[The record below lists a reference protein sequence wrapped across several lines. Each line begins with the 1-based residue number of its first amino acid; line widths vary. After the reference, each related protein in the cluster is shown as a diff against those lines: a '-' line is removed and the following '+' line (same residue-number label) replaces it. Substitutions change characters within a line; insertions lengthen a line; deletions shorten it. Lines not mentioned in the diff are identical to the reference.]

1 MNTPIKSTPQIAA
14 ALAAGALM
22 LAPLGADRGPGNNPH
37 LEICLANESRFTTA
51 TFSEGLTAYLTGWQ
65 DPENLVDLLN
75 FLSPDVTTGRRF
87 EFKRAENAQALLSE
101 ADDVR
106 AIGSPFKRIE
116 MTGDTVLGKTL
127 NKGLTMR
134 IDHDQ
139 VATNIP
145 NWENR
150 YVAYLRQRCLRNE
163 VRRAF
168 GLIDASVTNV
178 AKVWNIVGTAV
189 DPDGDLLAMLKLCAD
204 NSGIRPNRLL
214 FSTDAWDLRRQS
226 YQTLGTL
233 AAGYS
238 ARLSTADLAGVV
250 RVKDVRVVE
259 ARYQSSA
266 TAKSL
271 LSTALRV
278 YAYYEEPMVMID
290 DPSNMKRFVSPC
302 DDGSMQRVFIER
314 GAKYTDITVESY
326 SVIVATHTL
335 GMRSITASSS

>member
-1 MNTPIKSTPQIAA
+1 M
-14 ALAAGALM
+14 
-22 LAPLGADRGPGNNPH
+22 
-37 LEICLANESRFTTA
+37 
-51 TFSEGLTAYLTGWQ
+51 
-65 DPENLVDLLN
+65 
-75 FLSPDVTTGRRF
+75 
-87 EFKRAENAQALLSE
+87 SE